1 MYDNITQSKAQRH
14 RVLSADVWC
23 SCQVFVPVRLSLA
36 LAKREHG
43 WCVSRSLSCS
53 SVRPTIAED
62 SIQKL
67 VRNQSLC
74 GMHLIAADI
83 SVVPSDPCTSVHP
96 AKVKVPDVEESHWH
110 HEQRVFDPMR

>member
-1 MYDNITQSKAQRH
+1 MYDSITSPRPKEH

-23 SCQVFVPVRLSLA
+23 SCQVFVPGRLSLA

-43 WCVSRSLSCS
+43 WCVSSSLSCS

-83 SVVPSDPCTSVHP
+83 SVVPSDPCTSVHA

-110 HEQRVFDPMR
+110 HGQRVFDPMR